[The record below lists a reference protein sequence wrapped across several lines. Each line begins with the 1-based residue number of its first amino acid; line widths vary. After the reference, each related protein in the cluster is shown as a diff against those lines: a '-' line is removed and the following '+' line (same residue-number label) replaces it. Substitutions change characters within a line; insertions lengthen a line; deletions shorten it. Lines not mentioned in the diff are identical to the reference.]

1 MDVMGEVVSRELREA
16 QQELGKIREENKRR
30 RSLLKSLE
38 QSKHDLESGLSEAQ
52 GELRAAVAAHG
63 IESQRIAV
71 LLDESHQQVVLLRD
85 AAAVKSLE
93 CVAVEER
100 AVTAERL
107 LAETKDEFER
117 VQEDIQT
124 LGVDS
129 AHHRAEIEWL
139 KVEKSELHA
148 EVERLNSDMATQ
160 CESSRDEVSELHAEV
175 EQLNS
180 DMVTQ
185 REASREEVS
194 ELHAEVERLNS
205 DMATQCESSR
215 DEVSGLHAE
224 VERLN
229 SDMATQREASRE
241 EVVVLQLRVDEKQR
255 ELVEAQQSM
264 ASLERRLVEVGDEL
278 KSRVA
283 THRKTE
289 ETLREELREVS
300 VEVEQLKTT
309 VVDMEE
315 RVGDVN
321 HKHDSVV
328 EQCRVLRETHDAH
341 VADGHVEIERL
352 ERDKRATERDL
363 AEVRCT
369 LDKLRV
375 AESEHCDAM
384 VSSED
389 ALQRSRESNAELKL
403 DIKSAQHELD
413 MLTSESNAHELLLQ
427 QELAESRSKVGRLT
441 ESNTRLNESLTEM
454 TESRD
459 ASEKVVSELRQKVH
473 E

>member
-1 MDVMGEVVSRELREA
+1 MGEVVSRELREA

-63 IESQRIAV
+63 IESQRIAL
-71 LLDESHQQVVLLRD
+71 LLDESHQQVALLRE
-85 AAAVKSLE
+85 AAAAKSLE
-93 CVAVEER
+93 FVVVEER
-100 AVTAERL
+100 VVTAERRFE
-107 LAETKDEFER
+107 ETKDALEC
-117 VQEDIQT
+117 VQEDVQT

-148 EVERLNSDMATQ
+148 EVEQLNSDMATQ
-160 CESSRDEVSELHAEV
+160 RESSREEVSELHAEV

-180 DMVTQ
+180 DMATQ
-185 REASREEVS
+185 RESSREEVS
-194 ELHAEVERLNS
+194 ELHAEVE
-205 DMATQCESSR
+205 Q
-215 DEVSGLHAE
+215 
-224 VERLN
+224 LN
-229 SDMATQREASRE
+229 SDMATQRESSRE
-241 EVVVLQLRVDEKQR
+241 EVVALQLRVDEKQR
-255 ELVEAQQSM
+255 ELVEAQQSV
-264 ASLERRLVEVGDEL
+264 ASLERRLVEIGDEL
-278 KSRVA
+278 KSRGTA
-283 THRKTE
+283 HRKTE
-289 ETLREELREVS
+289 EKLREELRDVTA
-300 VEVEQLKTT
+300 EVEQLKTT
-309 VVDMEE
+309 VVEMEE

-321 HKHDSVV
+321 YKHDSVV
-328 EQCRVLRETHDAH
+328 EQCRVLRESHDVH
-341 VADGHVEIERL
+341 VADSRVEIERL

-369 LDKLRV
+369 VDKLRAV
-375 AESEHCDAM
+375 ESEHCDAM

-389 ALQRSRESNAELKL
+389 ALQRSRETNAELKL

-413 MLTSESNAHELLLQ
+413 LLTSESNAHDLLLQ

-441 ESNTRLNESLTEM
+441 ERNTRLNESLTEM